1 MATTF
6 NVNAPAYLKPG
17 DGMPSTGNYLFGDF
31 DTQPLEFFTFSQ
43 TIDIAAIGQPLSA
56 VAIEDNMHVISLDT
70 IGAITVEEFRTLF
83 YYTDG
88 EIFGVNPAALL
99 DASATSLIS
108 FLGDDRTMNG
118 GDVSFNLTE
127 AVFENLEADLG
138 VKREC
143 FDLCTKIELTKEL
156 SRINTLVDIESCVV
170 LCSLKWSDVK
180 RILLQKGQQLGQDLA
195 GATVTNSGVCKN
207 GIQHMLVVS
216 VIFKNPNVKTKDLMI
231 RFKYAVIFC
240 DDDL

>member
-1 MATTF
+1 MATDF
-6 NVNAPAYLKPG
+6 NVDAPAYLKPG
-17 DGMPSTGNYLFGDF
+17 DGMPSTGKYLFGDF
-31 DTQPLEFFTFSQ
+31 DTKPLEFFTFSQ
-43 TIDIAAIGQPLSA
+43 T
-56 VAIEDNMHVISLDT
+56 
-70 IGAITVEEFRTLF
+70 ITVEEFRTLF

-88 EIFGVNPAALL
+88 ETFGVNPAALL
-99 DASATSLIS
+99 DPSATSLIS

-170 LCSLKWSDVK
+170 LCSLKWSDIK

-195 GATVTNSGVCKN
+195 GATVSNSGVCKD
-207 GIQHMLVVS
+207 GIQHILVVS

-231 RFKYAVIFC
+231 RFKYAVEFC